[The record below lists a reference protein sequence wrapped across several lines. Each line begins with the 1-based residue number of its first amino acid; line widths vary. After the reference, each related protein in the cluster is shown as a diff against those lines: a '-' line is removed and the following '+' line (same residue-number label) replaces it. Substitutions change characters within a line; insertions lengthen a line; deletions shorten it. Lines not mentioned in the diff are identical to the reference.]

1 MWGIVPCVDR
11 FFFQRGKIKDTQK
24 FRFSVRLPTVH
35 PGAVRCLLSD
45 VSVGIP
51 NTEVLL
57 PLT

>member
-1 MWGIVPCVDR
+1 MGDCPLYKQV
-11 FFFQRGKIKDTQK
+11 FSQRGKNKDIKK

-35 PGAVRCLLSD
+35 PEAVRCLLSD

-51 NTEVLL
+51 NKEVLI